1 METHNKMNPE
11 MKKIIEQKINS
22 SKVFLF
28 MKGTPDDPQC
38 GFSAQIVSIL
48 EELGITFKSFDVLS
62 DENIRQGI
70 KEYAHWPTIPQ
81 LYINGKFI
89 GGCDI
94 VRELAA
100 SGELME
106 LIRK

>member
-28 MKGTPDDPQC
+28 MKGTPEDPQC
-38 GFSAQIVSIL
+38 GFSAQVVETL
-48 EELGITFKSFDVLS
+48 QQLGIQFGSFDILS

-70 KEYAHWPTIPQ
+70 KEYANWPTIPQ
-81 LYINGKFI
+81 LYIDGKFI

-100 SGELME
+100 SGKLLE
-106 LIRK
+106 LITR

>member
-1 METHNKMNPE
+1 MNPE

>member
-1 METHNKMNPE
+1 MNQE

-28 MKGTPDDPQC
+28 MKGTPEDPQC
-38 GFSAQIVSIL
+38 GFSAQVVSIF
-48 EELGITFKSFDVLS
+48 EELEIAFKSFDILS
-62 DENIRQGI
+62 DESIRQGI
-70 KEYAHWPTIPQ
+70 KEYANWPTIPQ

-94 VRELAA
+94 IRELAA
-100 SGELME
+100 SGELQD
-106 LIRK
+106 LITK

>member
-1 METHNKMNPE
+1 MDPE

-28 MKGTPDDPQC
+28 MKGTPEDPQC
-38 GFSAQIVSIL
+38 GFSAQVVETL
-48 EELGITFKSFDVLS
+48 QQLGIQFGSFDILS

-70 KEYAHWPTIPQ
+70 KEYANWPTIPQ
-81 LYINGKFI
+81 LYIDGKFI

-94 VRELAA
+94 VMEMAGN
-100 SGELME
+100 GELQKLMA
-106 LIRK
+106 K

>member
-1 METHNKMNPE
+1 

-48 EELGITFKSFDVLS
+48 AELEIEFKSFDILS

-70 KEYAHWPTIPQ
+70 KEYANWPTIPQ

-100 SGELME
+100 SGELVE
-106 LIRK
+106 LVK